1 MTLLENSNNFTIVSC
16 NIDTTSEP
24 SVQNKFVKSVIMERG
39 GEQIGII
46 GYTTKSTPF
55 VSNPGNKLIILQ
67 KKKKCFSKY
76 TSIFE
81 L

>member
-67 KKKKCFSKY
+67 KKKCFSKY

>member
-1 MTLLENSNNFTIVSC
+1 
-16 NIDTTSEP
+16 
-24 SVQNKFVKSVIMERG
+24 MERG

-67 KKKKCFSKY
+67 KKNVFQNIQVYLNCKMARKC
-76 TSIFE
+76 
-81 L
+81 

>member
-1 MTLLENSNNFTIVSC
+1 
-16 NIDTTSEP
+16 
-24 SVQNKFVKSVIMERG
+24 MERG

-67 KKKKCFSKY
+67 KKKMFFKIYKY
-76 TSIFE
+76 I
-81 L
+81 